1 MKYRMLLV
9 AGLKFAEF
17 NFELFGTDEIVD
29 PMQSI
34 IEVKIEKTWIW
45 LVIC

>member
-9 AGLKFAEF
+9 AGLKLTEF
-17 NFELFGTDEIVD
+17 NFDLCGTDEIVD

-34 IEVKIEKTWIW
+34 IAAEIEKT
-45 LVIC
+45 